1 MGQEDFE
8 LLLNFFKL
16 LGNESRLKIVGIL
29 ANGESTVTDLATKL
43 DLKEPTVSQHLNM
56 LKAAGLVDVRPDG
69 NFRYYSFNPKP
80 LHGMSK
86 DLFSREQLA
95 SLIKQEDET
104 GDAYERK
111 VLKTFVVNDQIT
123 QLPAGEKRQLVILK
137 WLAGKFEM
145 GVQYPEKQVNEIIK
159 RHHPDYA
166 TLRRDLVDFRFMQ
179 RDKGIYWKV
188 ASQE

>member
-8 LLLNFFKL
+8 ILLNFFKV

-69 NFRYYSFNPKP
+69 NFRYYSFNPKA

-95 SLIKQEDET
+95 SLVKPEDES

-111 VLKTFVVNDQIT
+111 VLKTFIVNDQIT
-123 QLPAGEKRQLVILK
+123 Q
-137 WLAGKFEM
+137 
-145 GVQYPEKQVNEIIK
+145 
-159 RHHPDYA
+159 
-166 TLRRDLVDFRFMQ
+166 
-179 RDKGIYWKV
+179 
-188 ASQE
+188 